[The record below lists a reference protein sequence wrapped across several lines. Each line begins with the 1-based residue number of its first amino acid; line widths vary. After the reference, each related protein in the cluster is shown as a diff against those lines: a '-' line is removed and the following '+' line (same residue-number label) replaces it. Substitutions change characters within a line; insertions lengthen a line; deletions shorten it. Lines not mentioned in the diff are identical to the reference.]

1 MRLLLPLGCCDH
13 VKKLMSAGVSER
25 LLLEGAVEIRL
36 RAHAGAF
43 LPARSLFVTQSSLLI
58 AQPPKWTALNYF
70 ISNSLEDRTILA
82 ISRVFRE
89 SRFGGSN
96 NELNW

>member
-1 MRLLLPLGCCDH
+1 MKKCEVGPTRCVASWPTAVMRLLLPLGRCDH
-13 VKKLMSAGVSER
+13 VKKLMSAAVSEQ

-43 LPARSLFVTQSSLLI
+43 RPARSLFVTQYSLLI

-70 ISNSLEDRTILA
+70 ISN
-82 ISRVFRE
+82 
-89 SRFGGSN
+89 
-96 NELNW
+96 